1 MRIAI
6 CDDDKILSENLCK
19 KIEILMYKMSI
30 NAKIMEFNDG
40 ADLLY
45 EIESTGIFDIIFL
58 DIEIGKMNGIDI
70 ASELRNRYYRFTLI
84 FVSQYDNYYRAA
96 FEVQPFWF
104 LDKPISD
111 EKLELAINKVID
123 RVLDKEETFDFSFN
137 KVYYK
142 IFVDD
147 IVYFESYKRQV
158 IIHCVDN
165 KIYKCYNKLSVIEKE
180 FKEKNRNFI
189 RINRSLLINQIYMK
203 IYYYDKIVLYNNEEL
218 GISISRR
225 EDVRNSYLD
234 SVERKMLVV

>member
-6 CDDDKILSENLCK
+6 CDDDKVLSENLHRK
-19 KIEILMYKMSI
+19 LEALMYKLSI

-40 ADLLY
+40 EDLLY
-45 EIESTGIFDIIFL
+45 EIENTGIFDIIFL
-58 DIEIGKMNGIDI
+58 DIEIGKMNGINI
-70 ASELRNRYYRFTLI
+70 ASELRNKYFRFTLI

-104 LDKPISD
+104 LDKPVSD
-111 EKLELAINKVID
+111 EKLELAVNKVID
-123 RVLDKEETFDFSFN
+123 RVMDKEETYDFSFN

-158 IIHCVDN
+158 IIHCIDN
-165 KIYKCYNKLSVIEKE
+165 KTYRCYNKLSVIEKE
-180 FKEKNRNFI
+180 FNEKNRNFI
-189 RINRSLLINQIYMK
+189 RINRSLLVNQIYMK
-203 IYYYDKIVLYNNEEL
+203 TYYYDKIVLYNNEEM

-225 EDVRNSYLD
+225 EDVRNCYLD
-234 SVERKMLVV
+234 SVERKMLMG